1 MTQVIFNTFH
11 TGTGIFS
18 RFCERLENTFWIC
31 DVRLGWP
38 SLAAHGGNMSRPGCF
53 NRLINIDWC
62 FTFHE
67 QCRGV
72 FLHDSVKMCVSSA
85 KYKRKKSLTM
95 SLFKISLSIFWGLF
109 LDLFFLSLALFPLQ
123 LGYFGYFKPILIF
136 LWCLNQAS
144 WGESCIGCCEWRV
157 MNGVWMGS
165 NHHHW
170 WHLIG
175 N

>member
-1 MTQVIFNTFH
+1 MNGFPNTVIL
-11 TGTGIFS
+11 S
-18 RFCERLENTFWIC
+18 RFCESIENSFWNC
-31 DVRLGWP
+31 DVWLGWT

-72 FLHDSVKMCVSSA
+72 FLHDSVKMCVFSA
-85 KYKRKKSLTM
+85 KYWRKNLWPCHF
-95 SLFKISLSIFWGLF
+95 FKISLTISWGSFLGLF
-109 LDLFFLSLALFPLQ
+109 FSVIGLVSITVRIP
-123 LGYFGYFKPILIF
+123 FGYFKPILIF
-136 LWCLNQAS
+136 WWWLNQGS
-144 WGESCIGCCEWRV
+144 WRESYIGCCEWRV
-157 MNGVWMGS
+157 MNGVRMGS